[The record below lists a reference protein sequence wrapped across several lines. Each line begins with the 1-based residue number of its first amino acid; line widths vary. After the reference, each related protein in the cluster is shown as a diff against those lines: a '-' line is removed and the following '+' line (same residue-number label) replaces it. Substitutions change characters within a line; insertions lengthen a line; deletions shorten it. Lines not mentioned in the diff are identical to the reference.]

1 MGGRESTIVLRAK
14 IEHDSVWEEE
24 RQRECMGGRES
35 TIVYG
40 RKIEH
45 DSVWKEDRAR

>member
-1 MGGRESTIVLRAK
+1 MYGRK

-40 RKIEH
+40 RKREH
-45 DSVWKEDRAR
+45 DSVWKEDRAQ